1 MTQKENLI
9 SYLKNTGRN
18 ISGPQAKARFGIQ
31 NLRARMSELR
41 KEGFTVTTGKN
52 KRGNTT
58 YEVTQKSQSRTEKSA
73 Q

>member
-41 KEGFTVTTGKN
+41 KEGFTVTKN